1 MERNTPPSGSM
12 GDPDEC
18 RALNKLSAYVWSE
31 EVFDSIHRAFESQSS
46 NQEDGEDEVR
56 QSGRD
61 VNSLEKTTVGF
72 SISEKLLVRKP
83 CSGSHLNEWKFPTH
97 ASFMVW
103 KIKHIHL
110 PTDRKTNVDLEPRHT
125 LFIAPDVLGVTVA
138 ADGTDLQSYRAYL
151 WIKKGNNL
159 WLTLPVVSMPRMQQT
174 QRTVHAAIRHRTIH
188 HCNPPESSMLVEM
201 FRVSLYQK

>member
-1 MERNTPPSGSM
+1 MERNTPSSGSM

-31 EVFDSIHRAFESQSS
+31 EVFNSIHRAFESQSS

-151 WIKKGNNL
+151 WIKKAITFGSPCRWFRCL
-159 WLTLPVVSMPRMQQT
+159 GCSRPRE
-174 QRTVHAAIRHRTIH
+174 
-188 HCNPPESSMLVEM
+188 PSMLQSDTEPSTTAT
-201 FRVSLYQK
+201 RPSPRCW